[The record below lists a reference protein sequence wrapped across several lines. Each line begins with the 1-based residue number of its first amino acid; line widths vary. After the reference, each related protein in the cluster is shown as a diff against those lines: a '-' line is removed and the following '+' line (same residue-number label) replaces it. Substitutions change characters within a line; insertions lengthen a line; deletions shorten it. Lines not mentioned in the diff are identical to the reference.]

1 MAVDCSNVPTSH
13 DSDCTNPWGQNCTS
27 ERKFQFVSLW
37 SYTQNIQQA
46 CANDARLFVPH
57 GGVSSPQ
64 NASLTQEACAAI
76 VGSDWE
82 YYPAADIW
90 TRLTTWKFP
99 LLQLVASFPR
109 PPLNLS
115 VECFV
120 ILHLLGDPIDT
131 LRNLLAKMSTCQLAA
146 ERWRMKCEELL
157 ERPSGEDEDRD
168 WKALTLL
175 TDAYGEWGVDGQAEN
190 ALADG
195 LWVLAAL
202 LNKTFLT
209 SP

>member
-1 MAVDCSNVPTSH
+1 MAVDCSNVPASR
-13 DSDCTNPWGQNCTS
+13 DYDCTNPWGQDCTS
-27 ERKFQFVSLW
+27 DRKFHFVSLW
-37 SYTQNIQQA
+37 NYTQKIQQA

-57 GGVSSPQ
+57 GGVSSPR

-76 VGSDWE
+76 AGSGFE

-109 PPLNLS
+109 PPLSLS

-131 LRNLLAKMSTCQLAA
+131 LRNLLAKMSTCQLVAK
-146 ERWRMKCEELL
+146 RWRVECESLL
-157 ERPSGEDEDRD
+157 EIPPGEDEDRD
-168 WKALTLL
+168 WKALTIL
-175 TDAYGEWGVDGQAEN
+175 TDAYGEWGADGQAES
-190 ALADG
+190 ALANG
-195 LWVLAAL
+195 LWVLGTL
-202 LNKTFLT
+202 FNRDF
-209 SP
+209 

>member
-1 MAVDCSNVPTSH
+1 MPVDCSNVPTSH
-13 DSDCTNPWGQNCTS
+13 DYNCTNPWGPNCTS
-27 ERKFQFVSLW
+27 NQKFHFLSLW

-46 CANDARLFVPH
+46 CANDTRLFVPN
-57 GGVSSPQ
+57 GGVASPQ
-64 NASLTQEACAAI
+64 NASLTQTACAAI
-76 VGSDWE
+76 AGPGWQ

-109 PPLNLS
+109 PPLSLS

-131 LRNLLAKMSTCQLAA
+131 LRNLLAKMSTCQLTA
-146 ERWRMKCEELL
+146 ERWEKVCKGLL
-157 ERPSGEDEDRD
+157 ERPSGEGQDEDRD

-175 TDAYGEWGVDGQAEN
+175 TDAYGEWGVDEQAER
-190 ALADG
+190 ALANG
-195 LWVLAAL
+195 L
-202 LNKTFLT
+202 
-209 SP
+209 